1 MQVDCI
7 YNQSEEAQK
16 FALVLEWVFGTG
28 DSISREAR
36 VEKIMTIYLL
46 CPWLLITNV
55 TTHYFNVTFI
65 VVVNGP
71 PYAATTPSVHSCFP

>member
-36 VEKIMTIYLL
+36 VE
-46 CPWLLITNV
+46 
-55 TTHYFNVTFI
+55 
-65 VVVNGP
+65 
-71 PYAATTPSVHSCFP
+71 